1 MSKAVGSI
9 FGSGST
15 GTYGYEN
22 NYTNYLKNYNTANYD
37 NTLNNLTQN
46 ALNMSQNLSSMPA
59 YNFSVE
65 GSDAARQRAEEA
77 TFASVADKV
86 IPQYQQ
92 LQEDMATNLVNQG
105 IPVGS
110 EAYQRAMGSLISSQ
124 NNALTDAAYNSIV
137 AGQNAYSNSLSD
149 AINTATFGNTAQQN
163 YIAQILSLLENS
175 VSGYQKNLDLYQ
187 TEKGIQSRKTTDESS
202 GWKNLGTLAGVVNNM
217 KNSLPL

>member
-22 NYTNYLKNYNTANYD
+22 NYTNYLQNYNTENYD
-37 NTLNNLTQN
+37 NTLNNMTQN
-46 ALNMSQNLSSMPA
+46 ALTMSQNLSSMPA
-59 YNFSVE
+59 YNFSVD

-77 TFASVADKV
+77 TFASIAEKV

-92 LQEDMATNLVNQG
+92 LQSDLATNLINQG

-110 EAYQRAMGSLISSQ
+110 EAYQKAMGSLISSQ
-124 NNALTDAAYNSIV
+124 NNALTDAAYNSIL
-137 AGQNAYSNSLSD
+137 AGQNAYSNSLND
-149 AINTATFGNTAQQN
+149 AINAATFGNQAQQN
-163 YIAQILSLLENS
+163 YISQILSLLENS

-187 TEKGIQSRKTTDESS
+187 TQQGIQARRTNDEDS
-202 GWKNLGTLAGVVNNM
+202 GWRNLGTLASVVNNA
-217 KNSLPL
+217 KNAIPY

>member
-22 NYTNYLKNYNTANYD
+22 NYTNYLQNYNTDNYD
-37 NTLNNLTQN
+37 NTLQYMTQN
-46 ALNMSQNLSSMPA
+46 ALNMSRNLSSMPA
-59 YNFSVE
+59 YNFSVD
-65 GSDAARQRAEEA
+65 GSDEARQRAEEA
-77 TFASVADKV
+77 TFASIADKV

-92 LQEDMATNLVNQG
+92 LQADMATTLANQG

-124 NNALTDAAYNSIV
+124 NNALTDAAYSSV
-137 AGQNAYSNSLSD
+137 LAGQNAYSNSLNDS
-149 AINTATFGNTAQQN
+149 INAATFENQAQQN
-163 YIAQILSLLENS
+163 YISQILSLLDNA

-187 TEKGIQSRKTTDESS
+187 TQQGIQARRTNDENS
-202 GWKNLGTLAGVVNNM
+202 GWKNLSTLVSTA
-217 KNSLPL
+217 NSARSLI

>member
-22 NYTNYLKNYNTANYD
+22 NYTNYLQNYNTDNYD
-37 NTLNNLTQN
+37 QTLNNLTQN
-46 ALNMSQNLSSMPA
+46 ALDMSQTLSSMPA

-65 GSDAARQRAEEA
+65 GSDAARERAENA
-77 TFASVADKV
+77 TFASYVDKLV
-86 IPQYQQ
+86 PQYQQ
-92 LQEDMATNLVNQG
+92 QQADLATNLANQG

-110 EAYQRAMGSLISSQ
+110 EAYQRAMGGLISSQ
-124 NNALTDAAYNSIV
+124 NSALNDAAYNSII

-149 AINTATFGNTAQQN
+149 SINQATFGNQAQQN
-163 YIAQILSLLENS
+163 YIAQILSQLDNS

-187 TEKGIQSRKTTDESS
+187 TQKGIQARRTNDENS
-202 GWKNLGTLAGVVNNM
+202 GWKNLSTIVSAASNIKSGLLG
-217 KNSLPL
+217 

>member
-22 NYTNYLKNYNTANYD
+22 NYTNYLQNYNTNNYD

-59 YNFSVE
+59 YNFSVD
-65 GSDAARQRAEEA
+65 GSDEARRRAEEA
-77 TFASVADKV
+77 TFASIADKV

-92 LQEDMATNLVNQG
+92 LQSDMATNLANQG

-110 EAYQRAMGSLISSQ
+110 EAYQRAMGNLISSQ
-124 NNALTDAAYNSIV
+124 NNALTDAAYQSV
-137 AGQNAYSNSLSD
+137 LAGQNAYSNSLNDS
-149 AINTATFGNTAQQN
+149 INAATFGNQAQQN
-163 YIAQILSLLENS
+163 YISQILSLLDNS

-187 TEKGIQSRKTTDESS
+187 TQQGIQARKTNDENS
-202 GWKNLGTLAGVVNNM
+202 GWKNLGTLVSTANNV
-217 KNSLPL
+217 KSIF

>member
-15 GTYGYEN
+15 GSYGYEN

-37 NTLNNLTQN
+37 STLNNMTQN

-77 TFASVADKV
+77 TFASIADKV

-110 EAYQRAMGSLISSQ
+110 EAYQRAMGGLINSQ
-124 NNALTDAAYNSIV
+124 NNALTDAAYNSII

-187 TEKGIQSRKTTDESS
+187 TEKGIQSRKTADESS